1 MLMIGRILNE
11 RYEIVELIGRGGM
24 AYVYKAKDL
33 KLNRFVAVKVLREE
47 YTENEQ
53 FIKKFDRESQAAAG
67 LSHPNIVSV
76 YDVGV
81 DGDVYFIV
89 MEYVDG
95 ITLKQYLDKKG
106 HLEYEEAT
114 NFIIDIAEALKCAH
128 AHQIIHRDIKPQN
141 IMLTADL
148 MPKVTDFGI
157 ARAIT
162 SSTITMTNQTMGS
175 VHYISPEQARGG
187 FVDERSDLY
196 SLGIMYYEL
205 LTGQLPFDEESTVTI
220 AIKHIQE
227 DITPPMEINPDIPQS
242 VNDVVVKLCEKKPED
257 RYQNTD
263 ELIDDLD
270 QIMLDANVYLN
281 NGNDPGLLDNAG
293 ILDEDSL
300 FKVEPGTEAI
310 PKVEAEKSDVDELKR
325 RKKRNKIIA
334 GVIGGIILLLVAI
347 LAVNA
352 MMGTKKVT
360 VPDVRNMTKDQAT
373 AAAQAVGMKVEV
385 EKEVN
390 DNDVESGKIISQTP
404 AAGTESQSGKTIKV
418 SISKGSNKVGV
429 PTVVGMA
436 ENDAVA
442 ALEKSK
448 LTVSEIKREYNDNYD
463 TGVVFKVSPYQGTE
477 VDENSQVVLYVSKG
491 QNTVSVPGIVGLT
504 NDAAQNRITSNGF
517 SVGTVTQQSSD
528 QYAAGVVISQS
539 PAEGTQTD
547 RGSAINYVV
556 STGPA
561 PTPTPSP
568 SPTVPATPTPSGG
581 QTQSR

>member
-1 MLMIGRILNE
+1 MIGRILND

-33 KLNRFVAVKVLREE
+33 KLNRYVAVKVLREE

-81 DGDVYFIV
+81 DGEVYFIV
-89 MEYVDG
+89 MEFVDG

-106 HLEYEEAT
+106 QLDYEEAT

-128 AHQIIHRDIKPQN
+128 SHQIIHRDIKPHN
-141 IMLTADL
+141 IMLTKDL

-196 SLGIMYYEL
+196 SLGIMYFEL

-227 DITPPMEINPDIPQS
+227 DITPPKQLNPAIPDS
-242 VNDVVVKLCEKKPED
+242 VNDVIVRLCQKKPED
-257 RYQNTD
+257 RYQNCD

-270 QIMLDANVYLN
+270 QIMMDASAKI
-281 NGNDPGLLDNAG
+281 GQKSEDSGLLDNAG
-293 ILDEDSL
+293 LLDEDSL
-300 FKVEPGTEAI
+300 FKFEPGTEAI
-310 PKVEAEKSDVDELKR
+310 PTVEAEDETGIESLQKKR
-325 RKKRNKIIA
+325 KRKKIIG
-334 GVIGGIILLLVAI
+334 GVIGAVILLIIAVV
-347 LAVNA
+347 AVNA
-352 MMGTKKVT
+352 LIGKKVT
-360 VPDVRNMTKDQAT
+360 VPDVHNMTKDQAT
-373 AAAQAVGMKVEV
+373 SALDAVGLKLEV

-390 DNDVESGKIISQTP
+390 DNNVESGKIISQTP
-404 AAGTESQSGKTIKV
+404 TAGSESQTGKTVKV
-418 SISKGSNKVGV
+418 TISKGSNQVTV
-429 PTVVGMA
+429 PTVIGLS
-436 ENDAVA
+436 ENDAVT
-442 ALEKSK
+442 ALENAK
-448 LTVSEIKREYNDNYD
+448 LSVAEIKREYNDNYD
-463 TGVVFKVSPYQGTE
+463 TGVVYNVSPAQGNQ
-477 VDENSQVVLYVSKG
+477 VDENSQVTLYVSKG
-491 QNTVSVPGIVGLT
+491 QNTVAVPNIVGMSS
-504 NDAAQNRITSNGF
+504 NDAQSKITSSGF
-517 SVGTVTQQSSD
+517 TVGTVTQQSSD
-528 QYAAGVVISQS
+528 QYTAGVVISQS
-539 PAEGTQTD
+539 PASGTRTD
-547 RGSAINYVV
+547 RGTAINYVV

-561 PTPTPSP
+561 PTPS
-568 SPTVPATPTPSGG
+568 PTPSTTASPTISPSTTVN
-581 QTQSR
+581 Q

>member
-1 MLMIGRILNE
+1 MPMIGRILND

-81 DGDVYFIV
+81 DGEVYFIV
-89 MEYVDG
+89 MEFVDG

-106 HLEYEEAT
+106 QLDYEEAT

-128 AHQIIHRDIKPQN
+128 SHQIIHRDIKPHN
-141 IMLTADL
+141 IMLTKDL

-196 SLGIMYYEL
+196 SLGIMYFEL

-227 DITPPMEINPDIPQS
+227 DITPPKQLNPAIPDS
-242 VNDVVVKLCEKKPED
+242 VNDVIVRLCQKKPED
-257 RYQNTD
+257 RYQNCD

-270 QIMLDANVYLN
+270 QIMMDASAKI
-281 NGNDPGLLDNAG
+281 GQKSEDSGLLDNAG
-293 ILDEDSL
+293 LLDEDSL
-300 FKVEPGTEAI
+300 FKFEPGTEAI
-310 PKVEAEKSDVDELKR
+310 PTVEAEDETGIESLQKKR
-325 RKKRNKIIA
+325 KRKKIIG
-334 GVIGGIILLLVAI
+334 GVIGAVILLIIAVV
-347 LAVNA
+347 AVNA
-352 MMGTKKVT
+352 LIGKKVT
-360 VPDVRNMTKDQAT
+360 VPDVHNMTKDQAT
-373 AAAQAVGMKVEV
+373 SALDAVGLKLEV

-390 DNDVESGKIISQTP
+390 DNNVESGKIISQTP
-404 AAGTESQSGKTIKV
+404 TAGSESQTGKTVKV
-418 SISKGSNKVGV
+418 TISKGSNQVTV
-429 PTVVGMA
+429 PTVIGLS
-436 ENDAVA
+436 ENDAVT
-442 ALEKSK
+442 ALENAK
-448 LTVSEIKREYNDNYD
+448 LSVAEIKREYNDNYD
-463 TGVVFKVSPYQGTE
+463 TGVVYNVSPAQGNQ
-477 VDENSQVVLYVSKG
+477 VDENSQVTLYVSKG
-491 QNTVSVPGIVGLT
+491 QNTVAVPNIVGMSS
-504 NDAAQNRITSNGF
+504 NDAQSKITSSGF
-517 SVGTVTQQSSD
+517 TVGTVTQQSSD
-528 QYAAGVVISQS
+528 QYTAGVVISQS
-539 PAEGTQTD
+539 PASGTRTD
-547 RGSAINYVV
+547 RGTAINYVV

-561 PTPTPSP
+561 PTPS
-568 SPTVPATPTPSGG
+568 PTPSTTASPTISPSTTVN
-581 QTQSR
+581 Q

>member
-1 MLMIGRILNE
+1 MC
-11 RYEIVELIGRGGM
+11 
-24 AYVYKAKDL
+24 
-33 KLNRFVAVKVLREE
+33 
-47 YTENEQ
+47 
-53 FIKKFDRESQAAAG
+53 S
-67 LSHPNIVSV
+67 
-76 YDVGV
+76 
-81 DGDVYFIV
+81 
-89 MEYVDG
+89 
-95 ITLKQYLDKKG
+95 
-106 HLEYEEAT
+106 
-114 NFIIDIAEALKCAH
+114 
-128 AHQIIHRDIKPQN
+128 
-141 IMLTADL
+141 
-148 MPKVTDFGI
+148 
-157 ARAIT
+157 
-162 SSTITMTNQTMGS
+162 
-175 VHYISPEQARGG
+175 
-187 FVDERSDLY
+187 SDL
-196 SLGIMYYEL
+196 
-205 LTGQLPFDEESTVTI
+205 
-220 AIKHIQE
+220 
-227 DITPPMEINPDIPQS
+227 
-242 VNDVVVKLCEKKPED
+242 
-257 RYQNTD
+257 
-263 ELIDDLD
+263 
-270 QIMLDANVYLN
+270 
-281 NGNDPGLLDNAG
+281 
-293 ILDEDSL
+293 
-300 FKVEPGTEAI
+300 
-310 PKVEAEKSDVDELKR
+310 
-325 RKKRNKIIA
+325 
-334 GVIGGIILLLVAI
+334 
-347 LAVNA
+347 
-352 MMGTKKVT
+352 
-360 VPDVRNMTKDQAT
+360 
-373 AAAQAVGMKVEV
+373 
-385 EKEVN
+385 
-390 DNDVESGKIISQTP
+390 GKIISQTP

>member
-1 MLMIGRILNE
+1 MIGRILND

-81 DGDVYFIV
+81 DGEVYFIV
-89 MEYVDG
+89 MEFVDG

-106 HLEYEEAT
+106 QLDYEEAT

-128 AHQIIHRDIKPQN
+128 SHQIIHRDIKPHN
-141 IMLTADL
+141 IMLTKDL

-196 SLGIMYYEL
+196 SLGIMYFEL

-227 DITPPMEINPDIPQS
+227 DITPPKQLNPAIPDS
-242 VNDVVVKLCEKKPED
+242 VNDVIVRLCQKKPED
-257 RYQNTD
+257 RYQNCD

-270 QIMLDANVYLN
+270 QIMMDASAKI
-281 NGNDPGLLDNAG
+281 GQKSEDSGLLDNAG
-293 ILDEDSL
+293 LLDEDSL
-300 FKVEPGTEAI
+300 FKFEPGTEAI
-310 PKVEAEKSDVDELKR
+310 PTVEAEDETGIESLQKKR
-325 RKKRNKIIA
+325 KRKKIIG
-334 GVIGGIILLLVAI
+334 GVIGAVILLIIAVV
-347 LAVNA
+347 AVNA
-352 MMGTKKVT
+352 LIGKKVT
-360 VPDVRNMTKDQAT
+360 VPDVHNMTKDQAT
-373 AAAQAVGMKVEV
+373 SALDAVGLKLEV

-390 DNDVESGKIISQTP
+390 DNNVESGKIISQTP
-404 AAGTESQSGKTIKV
+404 TAGSESQTGKTVKV
-418 SISKGSNKVGV
+418 TISKGSNKVTV
-429 PTVVGMA
+429 PTVIGLS
-436 ENDAVA
+436 ENDAVT
-442 ALEKSK
+442 ALENAK
-448 LTVSEIKREYNDNYD
+448 LSVAEIKREYNDNYD
-463 TGVVFKVSPYQGTE
+463 TGVVYNVSPAQGNQ
-477 VDENSQVVLYVSKG
+477 VDENSQVTLYVSKG
-491 QNTVSVPGIVGLT
+491 QNTVAVPNIVGMSS
-504 NDAAQNRITSNGF
+504 NDAQSKITSSGF
-517 SVGTVTQQSSD
+517 TVGTVTQQSSD
-528 QYAAGVVISQS
+528 QYTAGVVISQS
-539 PAEGTQTD
+539 PASGTRTD
-547 RGSAINYVV
+547 RGTAINYVV

-561 PTPTPSP
+561 PTPSPSP
-568 SPTVPATPTPSGG
+568 STTASPTISPSTTVN
-581 QTQSR
+581 Q

>member
-1 MLMIGRILNE
+1 MPMIGRILND

-81 DGDVYFIV
+81 DGEIYFIV
-89 MEYVDG
+89 MEFVDG

-106 HLEYEEAT
+106 QLDYEEAT

-128 AHQIIHRDIKPQN
+128 SHQIIHRDIKPHN
-141 IMLTADL
+141 IMLTKDL

-196 SLGIMYYEL
+196 SLGIMYFEL

-227 DITPPMEINPDIPQS
+227 DITPPKQLNPAIPDS
-242 VNDVVVKLCEKKPED
+242 VNDVIVRLCQKKPED
-257 RYQNTD
+257 RYQNCD

-270 QIMLDANVYLN
+270 QIMMDASAKI
-281 NGNDPGLLDNAG
+281 GQKSEDSGLLDNAG
-293 ILDEDSL
+293 LLDEDSL
-300 FKVEPGTEAI
+300 FKFEPGTEAI
-310 PKVEAEKSDVDELKR
+310 PTVEAEDETGIESLQKKR
-325 RKKRNKIIA
+325 KRKKIIG
-334 GVIGGIILLLVAI
+334 GVIGAVILLIIAVV
-347 LAVNA
+347 AVNA
-352 MMGTKKVT
+352 LIGKKVT
-360 VPDVRNMTKDQAT
+360 VPDVHNMTKDQAT
-373 AAAQAVGMKVEV
+373 SALDAVGLKLEV

-390 DNDVESGKIISQTP
+390 DNNVESGKIISQTP
-404 AAGTESQSGKTIKV
+404 TAGSESQTGKTVKV
-418 SISKGSNKVGV
+418 TISKGSNKVTV
-429 PTVVGMA
+429 PTVIGLS
-436 ENDAVA
+436 ENDAVT
-442 ALEKSK
+442 ALENAK
-448 LTVSEIKREYNDNYD
+448 LSVAEIKREYNDNYD
-463 TGVVFKVSPYQGTE
+463 TGVVYNVSPAQGNQ
-477 VDENSQVVLYVSKG
+477 VDENSQVTLYVSKG
-491 QNTVSVPGIVGLT
+491 QNTVAVPNIVGMSS
-504 NDAAQNRITSNGF
+504 NDAQSKITSSGF
-517 SVGTVTQQSSD
+517 TVGTVTQQSSD
-528 QYAAGVVISQS
+528 QYTAGVVISQS
-539 PAEGTQTD
+539 PASGTRTD
-547 RGSAINYVV
+547 RGTAINYVV

-561 PTPTPSP
+561 PTPSPSP
-568 SPTVPATPTPSGG
+568 STTASPTISPSTTVN
-581 QTQSR
+581 Q

>member
-1 MLMIGRILNE
+1 MIGRILNE

-270 QIMLDANVYLN
+270 QIMLDANVDLN

-360 VPDVRNMTKDQAT
+360 VPDVSNMTKDQAT

-390 DNDVESGKIISQTP
+390 DNDVESGKVISQTP

-463 TGVVFKVSPYQGTE
+463 TGVVFKVSPDQGTE

-568 SPTVPATPTPSGG
+568 SPTVPATLTPSGG

>member
-1 MLMIGRILNE
+1 MIGRILND

-81 DGDVYFIV
+81 DGEIYFIV
-89 MEYVDG
+89 MEFVDG

-106 HLEYEEAT
+106 QLDYEEAT

-128 AHQIIHRDIKPQN
+128 SHQIIHRDIKPHN
-141 IMLTADL
+141 IMLTKDL

-196 SLGIMYYEL
+196 SLGIMYFEL

-227 DITPPMEINPDIPQS
+227 DITPPKQLNPAIPDS
-242 VNDVVVKLCEKKPED
+242 VNDVIVRLCQKKPED
-257 RYQNTD
+257 RYQNCD

-270 QIMLDANVYLN
+270 QIMMDASAKI
-281 NGNDPGLLDNAG
+281 GQKSEDSGLLDNAG
-293 ILDEDSL
+293 LLDEDSL
-300 FKVEPGTEAI
+300 FKFEPGTEAI
-310 PKVEAEKSDVDELKR
+310 PTVEAEDETGIESLQKKR
-325 RKKRNKIIA
+325 KRKKIIG
-334 GVIGGIILLLVAI
+334 GVIGAVILLIIAVV
-347 LAVNA
+347 AVNA
-352 MMGTKKVT
+352 LIGKKVT
-360 VPDVRNMTKDQAT
+360 VPDVHNMTKDQAT
-373 AAAQAVGMKVEV
+373 SALDAVGLKLEV

-390 DNDVESGKIISQTP
+390 DNNVESGKIISQTP
-404 AAGTESQSGKTIKV
+404 TAGSESQTGKTVKV
-418 SISKGSNKVGV
+418 TISKGSNKVTV
-429 PTVVGMA
+429 PTVIGLS
-436 ENDAVA
+436 ENDAVT
-442 ALEKSK
+442 ALENAK
-448 LTVSEIKREYNDNYD
+448 LSVAEIKREYNDNYD
-463 TGVVFKVSPYQGTE
+463 TGVVYNVSPAQGNQ
-477 VDENSQVVLYVSKG
+477 VDENSQVTLYVSKG
-491 QNTVSVPGIVGLT
+491 QNTVAVPNIVGMSS
-504 NDAAQNRITSNGF
+504 NDAQSKITSSGF
-517 SVGTVTQQSSD
+517 TVGTVTQQSSD
-528 QYAAGVVISQS
+528 QYTAGVVISQS
-539 PAEGTQTD
+539 PASGTRTD
-547 RGSAINYVV
+547 RGTAINYVV

-561 PTPTPSP
+561 PTPS
-568 SPTVPATPTPSGG
+568 PTPSG
-581 QTQSR
+581 TTSPTTTASPTPTT

>member
-1 MLMIGRILNE
+1 MIGRILND

-33 KLNRFVAVKVLREE
+33 KLNRYVAVKVLREE

-81 DGDVYFIV
+81 DGEVYFIV
-89 MEYVDG
+89 MEFVDG

-106 HLEYEEAT
+106 QLDYEEAT

-128 AHQIIHRDIKPQN
+128 SHQIIHRDIKPHN
-141 IMLTADL
+141 IMLTKDL

-196 SLGIMYYEL
+196 SLGIMYFEL

-227 DITPPMEINPDIPQS
+227 DITPPKQLNPAIPDS
-242 VNDVVVKLCEKKPED
+242 VNDVIVRLCQKKPED
-257 RYQNTD
+257 RYQNCD

-270 QIMLDANVYLN
+270 QIMMDASAKI
-281 NGNDPGLLDNAG
+281 GQKSEDSGLLDNAG
-293 ILDEDSL
+293 LLDEDSL
-300 FKVEPGTEAI
+300 FKFEPGTEAI
-310 PKVEAEKSDVDELKR
+310 PTVEAEDETGIDSLQKKR
-325 RKKRNKIIA
+325 KRKKIIG
-334 GVIGGIILLLVAI
+334 GVIGAVILLIIAVV
-347 LAVNA
+347 AVNA
-352 MMGTKKVT
+352 LIGKKVT
-360 VPDVRNMTKDQAT
+360 VPDVHNMTKDQAT
-373 AAAQAVGMKVEV
+373 SALDAVGLKLEV

-390 DNDVESGKIISQTP
+390 DNNVESGKIISQTP
-404 AAGTESQSGKTIKV
+404 TAGSESQTGKTVKV
-418 SISKGSNKVGV
+418 TISKGSNQVTV
-429 PTVVGMA
+429 PTVIGLS
-436 ENDAVA
+436 ENDAVT
-442 ALEKSK
+442 ALENAK
-448 LTVSEIKREYNDNYD
+448 LSVAEIKREYNDNYD
-463 TGVVFKVSPYQGTE
+463 TGVVYNVSPAQGNQ
-477 VDENSQVVLYVSKG
+477 VDENSQVTLYVSKG
-491 QNTVSVPGIVGLT
+491 QNTVAVPNIVGMSS
-504 NDAAQNRITSNGF
+504 NDAQSKITSSGF
-517 SVGTVTQQSSD
+517 TVGTVTQQSSD
-528 QYAAGVVISQS
+528 QYTAGVVISQS
-539 PAEGTQTD
+539 PASGTRTD
-547 RGSAINYVV
+547 RGTAINYVV

-561 PTPTPSP
+561 PTPS
-568 SPTVPATPTPSGG
+568 PTPSTTASPTISPSTTVN
-581 QTQSR
+581 Q

>member
-1 MLMIGRILNE
+1 MPMIGRILND

-81 DGDVYFIV
+81 DGEIYFIV
-89 MEYVDG
+89 MEFVDG

-106 HLEYEEAT
+106 QLDYEEAT

-128 AHQIIHRDIKPQN
+128 SHQIIHRDIKPHN
-141 IMLTADL
+141 IMLTKDL

-196 SLGIMYYEL
+196 SLGIMYFEL

-227 DITPPMEINPDIPQS
+227 DITPPKQLNPAIPDS
-242 VNDVVVKLCEKKPED
+242 VNDVIVRLCQKKPED
-257 RYQNTD
+257 RYQNCD

-270 QIMLDANVYLN
+270 QIMMDASAKI
-281 NGNDPGLLDNAG
+281 GQKSEDSGLLDNAG
-293 ILDEDSL
+293 LLDEDSL
-300 FKVEPGTEAI
+300 FKFEPGTEAI
-310 PKVEAEKSDVDELKR
+310 PTVEAEDETGIESLQKKR
-325 RKKRNKIIA
+325 KRKKIIG
-334 GVIGGIILLLVAI
+334 GVIGAVILLIIAVV
-347 LAVNA
+347 AVNA
-352 MMGTKKVT
+352 LIGKKVT
-360 VPDVRNMTKDQAT
+360 VPDVHNMTKDQAT
-373 AAAQAVGMKVEV
+373 SALDAVGLKLEV

-390 DNDVESGKIISQTP
+390 DNNVESGKIISQTP
-404 AAGTESQSGKTIKV
+404 TAGSESQTGKTVKV
-418 SISKGSNKVGV
+418 TISKGSNKVTV
-429 PTVVGMA
+429 PTVIGLS
-436 ENDAVA
+436 ENDAVT
-442 ALEKSK
+442 ALENAK
-448 LTVSEIKREYNDNYD
+448 LSVAEIKREYNDNYD
-463 TGVVFKVSPYQGTE
+463 TGVVYNVSPAQGNQ
-477 VDENSQVVLYVSKG
+477 VDENSQVTLYVSKG
-491 QNTVSVPGIVGLT
+491 QNTVAVPNIVGMSS
-504 NDAAQNRITSNGF
+504 NDAQSKITSSGF
-517 SVGTVTQQSSD
+517 TVGTVTQQSSD
-528 QYAAGVVISQS
+528 QYTAGVVISQS
-539 PAEGTQTD
+539 PASGTRTD
-547 RGSAINYVV
+547 RGTAINYVV

-561 PTPTPSP
+561 PTPS
-568 SPTVPATPTPSGG
+568 PTPSG
-581 QTQSR
+581 TTSPTTTASPTPTT

>member
-1 MLMIGRILNE
+1 MPMIGRILND

-33 KLNRFVAVKVLREE
+33 KLNRYVAVKVLREE

-81 DGDVYFIV
+81 DGEVYFIV
-89 MEYVDG
+89 MEFVDG

-106 HLEYEEAT
+106 QLDYEEAT

-128 AHQIIHRDIKPQN
+128 SHQIIHRDIKPHN
-141 IMLTADL
+141 IMLTKDL

-196 SLGIMYYEL
+196 SLGIMYFEL

-227 DITPPMEINPDIPQS
+227 DITPPKQLNPAIPDS
-242 VNDVVVKLCEKKPED
+242 VNDVIVRLCQKKPED
-257 RYQNTD
+257 RYQNCD

-270 QIMLDANVYLN
+270 QIMMDASAKI
-281 NGNDPGLLDNAG
+281 GQKSEDSGLLDNAG
-293 ILDEDSL
+293 LLDEDSL
-300 FKVEPGTEAI
+300 FKFEPGTEAI
-310 PKVEAEKSDVDELKR
+310 PTVEAEDETGIESLQKKR
-325 RKKRNKIIA
+325 KRKKIIG
-334 GVIGGIILLLVAI
+334 GVIGAVILLIIAVV
-347 LAVNA
+347 AVNA
-352 MMGTKKVT
+352 LIGKKVT
-360 VPDVRNMTKDQAT
+360 VPDVHNMTKDQAT
-373 AAAQAVGMKVEV
+373 SALDAVGLKLEV

-390 DNDVESGKIISQTP
+390 DNNVESGKIISQTP
-404 AAGTESQSGKTIKV
+404 TAGSESQTGKTVKV
-418 SISKGSNKVGV
+418 TISKGSNQVTV
-429 PTVVGMA
+429 PTVIGLS
-436 ENDAVA
+436 ENDAVT
-442 ALEKSK
+442 ALENAK
-448 LTVSEIKREYNDNYD
+448 LSVAEIKREYNDNYD
-463 TGVVFKVSPYQGTE
+463 TGVVYNVSPAQGNQ
-477 VDENSQVVLYVSKG
+477 VDENSQVTLYVSKG
-491 QNTVSVPGIVGLT
+491 QNTVAVPNIVGMSS
-504 NDAAQNRITSNGF
+504 NDAQSKITSSGF
-517 SVGTVTQQSSD
+517 TVGTVTQQSSD
-528 QYAAGVVISQS
+528 QYTAGVVISQS
-539 PAEGTQTD
+539 PASGTRTD
-547 RGSAINYVV
+547 RGTAINYVV

-561 PTPTPSP
+561 PTPS
-568 SPTVPATPTPSGG
+568 PTPSTTASPTISPSTTVN
-581 QTQSR
+581 Q

>member
-1 MLMIGRILNE
+1 MPMIGRILND

-81 DGDVYFIV
+81 DGEVYFIV
-89 MEYVDG
+89 MEFVDG

-106 HLEYEEAT
+106 QLDYEEAT

-128 AHQIIHRDIKPQN
+128 SHQIIHRDIKPHN
-141 IMLTADL
+141 IMLTKDL

-196 SLGIMYYEL
+196 SLGIMYFEL

-227 DITPPMEINPDIPQS
+227 DITPPKQLNPAIPDS
-242 VNDVVVKLCEKKPED
+242 VNDVIVRLCQKKPED
-257 RYQNTD
+257 RYQNCD

-270 QIMLDANVYLN
+270 QIMMDASAKI
-281 NGNDPGLLDNAG
+281 GQKSEDSGLLDNAG
-293 ILDEDSL
+293 LLDEDSL
-300 FKVEPGTEAI
+300 FKFEPGTEAI
-310 PKVEAEKSDVDELKR
+310 PTVEAEDETGIESLQKKR
-325 RKKRNKIIA
+325 KRKKIIG
-334 GVIGGIILLLVAI
+334 GVIGAVILLIIAVV
-347 LAVNA
+347 AVNA
-352 MMGTKKVT
+352 LIGKKVT
-360 VPDVRNMTKDQAT
+360 VPDVHNMTKDQAT
-373 AAAQAVGMKVEV
+373 SALDAVGLKLEV

-390 DNDVESGKIISQTP
+390 DNNVESGKIISQTP
-404 AAGTESQSGKTIKV
+404 TAGSESQTGKTVKV
-418 SISKGSNKVGV
+418 TISKGSNKVTV
-429 PTVVGMA
+429 PTVIGLS
-436 ENDAVA
+436 ENDAVT
-442 ALEKSK
+442 ALENAK
-448 LTVSEIKREYNDNYD
+448 LSVAEIKREYNDNYD
-463 TGVVFKVSPYQGTE
+463 TGVVYNVSPAQGNQ
-477 VDENSQVVLYVSKG
+477 VDENSQVTLYVSKG
-491 QNTVSVPGIVGLT
+491 QNTVAVPNIVGMSS
-504 NDAAQNRITSNGF
+504 NDAQSKITSSGF
-517 SVGTVTQQSSD
+517 TVGTVTQQSSD
-528 QYAAGVVISQS
+528 QYTAGVVISQS
-539 PAEGTQTD
+539 PASGTRTD
-547 RGSAINYVV
+547 RGTAINYVV

-561 PTPTPSP
+561 PTPSPSP
-568 SPTVPATPTPSGG
+568 STTASPTISPSTTVN
-581 QTQSR
+581 Q

>member
-1 MLMIGRILNE
+1 MIGRILNE

-270 QIMLDANVYLN
+270 QIMLDANVDLN

-360 VPDVRNMTKDQAT
+360 VPDVSNMTKDQAT

-463 TGVVFKVSPYQGTE
+463 TGVVFKVSPDQGTE

-517 SVGTVTQQSSD
+517 TVGTVTQQSSD

>member
-1 MLMIGRILNE
+1 MPMIGRILND

-81 DGDVYFIV
+81 DGEVYFIV
-89 MEYVDG
+89 MEFVDG

-106 HLEYEEAT
+106 QLDYEEAT

-128 AHQIIHRDIKPQN
+128 SHQIIHRDIKPHN
-141 IMLTADL
+141 IMLTKDL

-196 SLGIMYYEL
+196 SLGIMYFEL

-227 DITPPMEINPDIPQS
+227 DITPPKQLNPAIPDS
-242 VNDVVVKLCEKKPED
+242 VNDVIVRLCQKKPED
-257 RYQNTD
+257 RYQNCD

-270 QIMLDANVYLN
+270 QIMMDASAKI
-281 NGNDPGLLDNAG
+281 GQKSEDSGLLDNAG
-293 ILDEDSL
+293 LLDEDSL
-300 FKVEPGTEAI
+300 FKFEPGTEAI
-310 PKVEAEKSDVDELKR
+310 PTVEAEDETGIESLQKKR
-325 RKKRNKIIA
+325 KRKKIIG
-334 GVIGGIILLLVAI
+334 GVIGAVILLIIAVV
-347 LAVNA
+347 AVNA
-352 MMGTKKVT
+352 LIGKKVT
-360 VPDVRNMTKDQAT
+360 VPDVHNMTKDQAT
-373 AAAQAVGMKVEV
+373 SALDAVGLKLEV

-390 DNDVESGKIISQTP
+390 DNNVESGKIISQTP
-404 AAGTESQSGKTIKV
+404 TAGSESQTGKTVKV
-418 SISKGSNKVGV
+418 TISKGSNKVTV
-429 PTVVGMA
+429 PTVIGLS
-436 ENDAVA
+436 ENDAVT
-442 ALEKSK
+442 ALENAK
-448 LTVSEIKREYNDNYD
+448 LSVAEIKREYNDNYD
-463 TGVVFKVSPYQGTE
+463 TGVVYNVSPAQGNQ
-477 VDENSQVVLYVSKG
+477 VDENSQVTLYVSKG
-491 QNTVSVPGIVGLT
+491 QNTVAVPNIVGMSS
-504 NDAAQNRITSNGF
+504 NDAQSKITSSGF
-517 SVGTVTQQSSD
+517 TVGTVTQQSSD
-528 QYAAGVVISQS
+528 QYTAGVVISQS
-539 PAEGTQTD
+539 PASGTRTD
-547 RGSAINYVV
+547 RGTAINYVV

-561 PTPTPSP
+561 PTPS
-568 SPTVPATPTPSGG
+568 PTPSTTASPTISPSTTVN
-581 QTQSR
+581 Q

>member
-1 MLMIGRILNE
+1 MIGRILND

-81 DGDVYFIV
+81 DGEIYFIV
-89 MEYVDG
+89 MEFVDG

-106 HLEYEEAT
+106 QLDYEEAT

-128 AHQIIHRDIKPQN
+128 SHQIIHRDIKPHN
-141 IMLTADL
+141 IMLTKDL

-196 SLGIMYYEL
+196 SLGIMYFEL

-227 DITPPMEINPDIPQS
+227 DITPPKQLNPAIPDS
-242 VNDVVVKLCEKKPED
+242 VNDVIVRLCQKKPED
-257 RYQNTD
+257 RYQNCD

-270 QIMLDANVYLN
+270 QIMMDASAKI
-281 NGNDPGLLDNAG
+281 GQKSEDSGLLDNAG
-293 ILDEDSL
+293 LLDEDSL
-300 FKVEPGTEAI
+300 FKFEPGTEAI
-310 PKVEAEKSDVDELKR
+310 PTVEAEDETGIESLQKKR
-325 RKKRNKIIA
+325 KRKKIIG
-334 GVIGGIILLLVAI
+334 GVIGAVILLIIAVV
-347 LAVNA
+347 AVNA
-352 MMGTKKVT
+352 LIGKKVT
-360 VPDVRNMTKDQAT
+360 VPDVHNMTKDQAT
-373 AAAQAVGMKVEV
+373 SALDAVGLKLEV

-390 DNDVESGKIISQTP
+390 DNNVESGKIISQTP
-404 AAGTESQSGKTIKV
+404 TAGSESQTGKTVKV
-418 SISKGSNKVGV
+418 TISKGSNKVTV
-429 PTVVGMA
+429 PTVIGLS
-436 ENDAVA
+436 ENDAVT
-442 ALEKSK
+442 ALENAK
-448 LTVSEIKREYNDNYD
+448 LSVAEIKREYNDNYD
-463 TGVVFKVSPYQGTE
+463 TGVVYNVSPAQGNQ
-477 VDENSQVVLYVSKG
+477 VDENSQVTLYVSKG
-491 QNTVSVPGIVGLT
+491 QNTVAVPNIVGMSS
-504 NDAAQNRITSNGF
+504 NDAQSKITSSGF
-517 SVGTVTQQSSD
+517 TVGTVTQQSSD
-528 QYAAGVVISQS
+528 QYTAGVVISQS
-539 PAEGTQTD
+539 PASGTRTD
-547 RGSAINYVV
+547 RGTAINYVV

-561 PTPTPSP
+561 PTPSPSP
-568 SPTVPATPTPSGG
+568 STTASPTISPSTTVN
-581 QTQSR
+581 Q